1 MPYIKNWEQVVVSE
15 TDDKKKDN
23 SVDVHDIL
31 LDVIVVCLQIYKSHK
46 QSKYLE
52 TKIGIIIIIPN
63 SITIIN
69 SAVIRFIPYNSI
81 LHHQKNFA
89 SIIVQN
95 INVISC
101 WNIFIL

>member
-52 TKIGIIIIIPN
+52 TKIGIMIIPN
-63 SITIIN
+63 STTIIN
-69 SAVIRFIPYNSI
+69 SVVIGFIPYNSF

-101 WNIFIL
+101 WNILIL